1 MCGLYCIAIIEYMP
15 AGKIYFLEMII
26 KQMTRYYVSIFQKKL
41 AKFNFR
47 LKKLDETRKDLLEDM
62 KQNE

>member
-15 AGKIYFLEMII
+15 AGKSYFLEMII
-26 KQMTRYYVSIFQKKL
+26 KQMTRQYVSIFQKRL

-47 LKKLDETRKDLLEDM
+47 LKKLDETRKDLLEDI